1 MGSFGKIVAALD
13 GFDGRALADGEPA
26 GRMGSLS
33 EGRDWV
39 RRGRGNWFGFFGL
52 GAGMGSFGKI
62 MMALDGFD
70 GRGLADGEPTGRM
83 RSLSEGQDWVRRGRG
98 NWFGFFGLGAGMGSF
113 GRIVAALDGFDGRG
127 SPMGSQPAGWVA

>member
-1 MGSFGKIVAALD
+1 
-13 GFDGRALADGEPA
+13 
-26 GRMGSLS
+26 
-33 EGRDWV
+33 
-39 RRGRGNWFGFFGL
+39 
-52 GAGMGSFGKI
+52 MGSFGKI